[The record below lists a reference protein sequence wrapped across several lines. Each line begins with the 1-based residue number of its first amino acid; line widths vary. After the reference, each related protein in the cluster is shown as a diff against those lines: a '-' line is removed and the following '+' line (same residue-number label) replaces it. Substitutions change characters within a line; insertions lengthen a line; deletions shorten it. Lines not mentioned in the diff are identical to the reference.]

1 MITRMR
7 LITPAFGALELSEER
22 NKSLFRFA
30 KVGIGALGVVAD
42 LTLKCVPMHRLH
54 ERTFVVDNYDQLRA
68 THADRLQRFRHVRYM
83 WLPYTGKVV
92 VVVSDPVDD
101 DANDQS
107 SVVRAY
113 SPPMGSGSVPTSEK
127 EDPTLPLKQLLSK
140 RRNMSVESMASMS
153 FADLRDELLRAFY
166 DDDGVELAVT
176 TREALDSDS
185 SDAEDDSRVLDSV
198 VAAYTPSTSES
209 TGQDDHKARLLSWTR
224 QVNAAEAAFWTAVS
238 GERVADSTEIL
249 GFECGGS
256 QWVLETAFPCGTREQ
271 PDLSDVDFV
280 IDLLNIIES
289 NGIAAPC
296 PIEQRWTARSTS

>member
-1 MITRMR
+1 MR

-113 SPPMGSGSVPTSEK
+113 HPPTESGSVPPAQK
-127 EDPTLPLKQLLSK
+127 EDPTLPLKELLSK
-140 RRNMSVESMASMS
+140 RRNTSVESMASMT

-166 DDDGVELAVT
+166 D
-176 TREALDSDS
+176 RELDSDS
-185 SDAEDDSRVLDSV
+185 SPGAEEDSRLLDSV
-198 VAAYTPSTSES
+198 VAAYSPSASELTEQS
-209 TGQDDHKARLLSWTR
+209 NQKARLLSWTR

-256 QWVLETAFPCGTREQ
+256 QWVLETAFPCGTRAQ

-280 IDLLNIIES
+280 IELLKIIES
-289 NGIAAPC
+289 HGIAAPC